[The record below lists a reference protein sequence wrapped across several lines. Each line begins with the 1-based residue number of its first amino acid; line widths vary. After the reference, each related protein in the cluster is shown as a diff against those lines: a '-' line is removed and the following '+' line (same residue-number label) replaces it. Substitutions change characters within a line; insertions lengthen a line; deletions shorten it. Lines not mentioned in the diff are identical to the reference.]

1 MNIYSK
7 KQRWKILLLIA
18 ALLIAIASF
27 WFTHNL
33 TSKLAEE
40 ERKKV
45 ELWAT
50 GMKQLAQTNNLN
62 SDHRL
67 ILEIIENNETVPVI
81 LADENSKV
89 LASRNL
95 RQHKS
100 KQEIIREMKE
110 EHEPIVIRLP
120 GGENQYIYYKDSN
133 LLTQLFYFPIIQLGV
148 VGLFLLVSYY
158 AFSSARKAEQ
168 NQVWVG
174 MSKETAHQLG
184 TPTSSLMANLELLK
198 MKMKDQTIVQ
208 EIEKD
213 VNRLKKIT
221 DRFSKIGSQPVI
233 QQENIIPILQHT
245 IQYLKSRSPRKTV
258 FSNNFE
264 EYPQLYAPINK
275 PLFEWVIENITK
287 NAIDSMN
294 GKGTVHFHI
303 APKEQLIFLDIRDEG
318 IGIPKAKQKTIFQP
332 GYTTKK
338 RGWGLG
344 LSLAKRIIETY
355 HKGKIFVYSSEPKKG
370 TTLRIV
376 INRKNNHIID

>member
-18 ALLIAIASF
+18 ALIIAIASF

-33 TSKLAEE
+33 TSKLADE

-50 GMKQLAQTNNLN
+50 GMKQLAQTTNLN

-81 LADENSKV
+81 LTDKNNKV
-89 LASRNL
+89 LASRNI
-95 RQHKS
+95 REHKS
-100 KQEIIREMKE
+100 QQEIIREMKE
-110 EHEPIVIRLP
+110 EHDPIVIHLP

-198 MKMKDQTIVQ
+198 MMTEDQTIIR

-213 VNRLKKIT
+213 VDRLQKIT

-233 QQENIIPILQHT
+233 QQENIIPILEYT

-258 FSNNFE
+258 FSHNFE
-264 EYPQLYAPINK
+264 EVPQLFAPINK

-294 GKGTVHFHI
+294 GKGRIHFHLTG
-303 APKEQLIFLDIRDEG
+303 KGKQIFIDIQDEG
-318 IGIPKAKQKTIFQP
+318 KGIPKAKQKTIFQP

-344 LSLAKRIIETY
+344 LSLAKRIIESY
-355 HKGKIFVYSSEPKKG
+355 HNGKIFVYSSELKRG

-376 INRKNNHIID
+376 INRKNNHVSN